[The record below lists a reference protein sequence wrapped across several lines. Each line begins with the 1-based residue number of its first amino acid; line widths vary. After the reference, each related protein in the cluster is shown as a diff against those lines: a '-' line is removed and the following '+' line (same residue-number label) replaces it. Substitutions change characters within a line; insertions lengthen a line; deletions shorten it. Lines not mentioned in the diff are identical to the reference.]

1 MTSLKE
7 IVETI
12 KEIDLKP
19 DEVELLEDCESV
31 TNIIIGQVLELL
43 QNPEMREDI
52 LWLQSQHSKPNAKR
66 WRNIVELTE
75 SLFSAAG
82 GSERVKRYHS
92 IEAPCREVSM
102 EEIESIEDP
111 EIKETVLK
119 IRHIHDNMLE
129 RMTRT
134 ISKTYYE

>member
-1 MTSLKE
+1 MASIADIIK
-7 IVETI
+7 TI
-12 KEIDLKP
+12 KEIELKP

-31 TNIIIGQVLELL
+31 TNIIIGQVLELI
-43 QNPEMREDI
+43 QDPEMREDI
-52 LWLQSQHSKPNAKR
+52 LWLQGQHKKANTKR
-66 WRNIVELTE
+66 WGNIVELTE
-75 SLFSAAG
+75 TLFKEAG
-82 GSERVKRYHS
+82 GSKRVKRYHE

-102 EEIESIEDP
+102 EEIHSIDDP
-111 EIKETVLK
+111 EVRETVLK